1 MRFNT
6 GLCSISFRDRSVS
19 DIVEAVN
26 RASLDAVEWGSDV
39 HAPVGRGRIDGVKCS
54 SYGTYFKLGVTP
66 TYELE
71 AYINTARALGTDT
84 LRLWCGGCGSAECSD
99 RTALFNTC
107 REAAEFAEREGVT
120 LCMECH
126 QGTYTDTVE
135 STLELMREVDSDN
148 FRMYWQPNQYR
159 TVEENIA
166 SARTIA
172 PFVKNIHVFNW
183 EGNNKYP
190 LAEAVDTWRRYL
202 EFFESGTLLLEF
214 MPDGRL
220 EGLEREAEALFKI
233 TEGI

>member
-6 GLCSISFRDRSVS
+6 GLCSISFRDRSVF
-19 DIVEAVN
+19 DIVDAVKK
-26 RASLDAVEWGSDV
+26 ASLDAVEWGSDV
-39 HAPVGRGRIDGVKCS
+39 HAPVGSGRIDGAKCS

-66 TYELE
+66 ICELE
-71 AYINTARALGTDT
+71 SYIETARVLGTDI
-84 LRLWCGGCGSAECSD
+84 LRLWCGACGSGECSD
-99 RTALFNTC
+99 KNALFDIC
-107 REAAEFAEREGVT
+107 REASAIAEREGVT

-126 QGTYTDTVE
+126 QGTYTDTAE
-135 STLELMREVDSDN
+135 SSLELMREVDSDN

-166 SARTIA
+166 SAKAVA

-183 EGNNKYP
+183 EGDKKYP
-190 LAEAVDTWRRYL
+190 LIEAVDTWKRYL
-202 EFFESGTLLLEF
+202 ELFGSGTLLLEF

-220 EGLEREAEALFKI
+220 ESLEREAEALFKI

>member
-1 MRFNT
+1 MRFKT

-26 RASLDAVEWGSDV
+26 KASLDAVEWGSDV
-39 HAPVGRGRIDGVKCS
+39 HAPVGSKGIDGVKCS

-66 TYELE
+66 ITELE
-71 AYINTARALGTDT
+71 SYIETAKDLGTDI
-84 LRLWCGGCGSAECSD
+84 LRLWCGDRGSAEQSD
-99 RTALFNTC
+99 KTLLFDAC
-107 REAAEFAEREGVT
+107 REAAAIAERHGVT

-135 STLELMREVDSDN
+135 STLELMRAVDSDS

-166 SARTIA
+166 SARLIS
-172 PFVKNIHVFNW
+172 PYVKNVHVFNW
-183 EGNNKYP
+183 AGVEKYP
-190 LAEAVDTWRRYL
+190 LGEAVDTWRRYL

-220 EGLEREAEALFKI
+220 ESLEGEADALFKI
-233 TEGI
+233 LEGI